1 MRSSVPSGSSC
12 EQPAGSSGK
21 DAEEA
26 TDGAGLETA
35 GVAEMLGVM
44 VTLGVGV
51 GVGGW
56 TVGEPTVQPLNAKP
70 PSRVAATITARNW
83 ARPIAAA
90 IAAGYSLRP
99 LNAGTSAVAARQ
111 LATKLLELRV
121 GRQAAGRSVGVGC
134 RQWRLAVCRCRGRG
148 RGRRRRGR
156 RGTGVV
162 VRTGRSLG
170 LLGLNDL
177 ALVRFKTRPRL
188 GVLTLPLD
196 LLLLVTRK
204 PLVGLGV
211 EAVGVDV
218 VSGFV
223 VVGRHAVERR
233 VEVAVGCARVAAGV
247 LVRLLQR
254 QADPTTL
261 EVDVDDLHEDL
272 VADLHDLL
280 GDFDMPLSQL
290 GDVHETFDALFDAHE
305 RTERNQLRDLAWHDL
320 TDRVGARE
328 RLPRVF
334 LG

>member
-111 LATKLLELRV
+111 LATMLLELRV
-121 GRQAAGRSVGVGC
+121 GRQAAGRCVGVGC
-134 RQWRLAVCRCRGRG
+134 WHWRLAVCRGRG

-156 RGTGVV
+156 RGAGVFV
-162 VRTGRSLG
+162 GTGRSLG

-204 PLVGLGV
+204 PFVGLGV

-233 VEVAVGCARVAAGV
+233 VEVAVGGTSVAASV

-254 QADPTTL
+254 QADPPAL